1 MPKKTASKRAV
12 TTKKTRKTNR
22 KKAPPKEKVEGP
34 RIGVFVCQCG
44 SNIASVIDVN
54 KLTEYAQT
62 LPNVVHAENMNYPCS
77 HQGQNQIIA
86 AIKNNQLNRVVVAGC
101 SPRLYEPTFQKC
113 VSQAEL
119 NPWLFEM
126 ANIREFAS
134 YVHKTAPEQVNQKAK
149 DTLRMA
155 VAKASLLEPLETI
168 ELQMTKQVMV
178 IGGGISG
185 ICAALDLADMGFK
198 VYVVEKTETIGG
210 YMALL
215 DKTFPTLDCSICIEG
230 PKMVDVGRHPNIEII
245 SYADVLKVDGNVG
258 NFKVKIR
265 KNPRYVIA
273 ANCTGCGECREAC
286 PIEYPNYADM
296 YLGVRKA
303 ISPPYGQAVPL
314 THTINRDY
322 CIECFRCVDAC
333 GARQAINFDQKPQE
347 IEINIGAIIVSIGY
361 DMYDPKGLEWTG
373 YGKYTNVFTALE
385 FERLILAAGPTGGKV
400 VRASDGQKPHSIAFI
415 QCVGSRDINH
425 YEYCSSF
432 CCMYTLKHAV
442 MLKEK
447 YKEAI
452 EVHVFFND
460 MRSNFKGYE
469 EFYNRAQKAGAKF
482 IRVKLENRRITEDP
496 QTNNLTVYGET
507 EEGQSISA
515 NVEMVVLANAAIP
528 HATSDDLSKIL
539 NIPLGKDGF
548 FVECQPKIRPT
559 DSPVPGIFLSGACQG
574 LKDIPYSVAQG
585 SAAAA
590 QVASILSK
598 DSWSVEPI
606 VAKVNQDLCS
616 GCKVCVSTCGYKAIN
631 VEKVGDKQVAKV
643 AEGLCQGCGICSSAC
658 PMDAITMPNYSDKQ
672 IVAQI
677 EAVMEKKVRSK

>member
-1 MPKKTASKRAV
+1 LPRTPAKKKPEA
-12 TTKKTRKTNR
+12 R
-22 KKAPPKEKVEGP
+22 KKQRKLTQKKAASKVEGP
-34 RIGVFVCQCG
+34 RIGVFVCHCG
-44 SNIASVIDVN
+44 SSIASVVDVDA
-54 KLTEYAQT
+54 LTKYART
-62 LPNVVHAENMNYPCS
+62 LSNVVYAEDMDYPCS
-77 HQGQNQIIA
+77 RQGQDGIKK
-86 AIKNNQLNRVVVAGC
+86 AIRANKLDRVIVAGC
-101 SPRLYEPTFQKC
+101 SPRLYEPVFQSC

-134 YVHKTAPEQVNQKAK
+134 YCHKTKPEEATEKAK
-149 DTLRMA
+149 DTVRMA
-155 VAKASLLEPLETI
+155 VAKARLLEPLKPI
-168 ELQMTKQVMV
+168 ELPMTKKVMV
-178 IGGGISG
+178 IGGGIAG
-185 ICAALDLADMGFK
+185 INAALDLADMGFK
-198 VYVVEKTETIGG
+198 VYMVEKTETIGG

-245 SYADVLKVDGNVG
+245 SYADVLKVTGNVG
-258 NFKVKIR
+258 NFHVKIR

-303 ISPPYGQAVPL
+303 ISIPFGQAVPL

-322 CIECFRCVDAC
+322 CIECYKCVDAC
-333 GARQAINFDQKPQE
+333 GARQAINFDQKPEE
-347 IEINIGAIIVSIGY
+347 IDINVGAIILSVGY
-361 DMYDPKGLEWTG
+361 DMYNPQDLEWTG

-400 VRASDGQKPHSIAFI
+400 VRASDGQKPHSVAFI
-415 QCVGSRDINH
+415 QCVGSRDINK

-447 YKEAI
+447 YRDAI
-452 EVHVFFND
+452 EVYVFYND

-469 EFYNRAQKAGAKF
+469 EFFNRAQKSGVKF
-482 IRVKLENRRITEDP
+482 IRVKLENRRVSEDP
-496 QTNNLTVYGET
+496 KTNDLTVYGET
-507 EEGQSISA
+507 EDGKPVSA
-515 NVEMVVLANAAIP
+515 HVEMVVLANAAIP
-528 HATSDDLSKIL
+528 TGTAPELAKIL
-539 NIPLGKDGF
+539 DIPLGKDGF

-559 DSPVPGIFLSGACQG
+559 DTSVPGIFMAGACQG

-590 QVASILSK
+590 QVASVLSK
-598 DSWSVEPI
+598 ESWTVEPL
-606 VAKVNQDLCS
+606 VAKVNEDLCS
-616 GCKVCVSTCGYKAIN
+616 GCRICESACGFHAVN
-631 VEKVGDKQVAKV
+631 FEKIGEKSVAKI
-643 AEGLCQGCGICSSAC
+643 AEGLCRGCGICGSAC
-658 PMDAITMPNYSDKQ
+658 PMDAITMPNYSDGQ
-672 IVAQI
+672 MVAQI
-677 EAVMEKKVRSK
+677 QAVAEKKVQSR